1 VSTVGVG
8 IDLVDVDRFAA
19 VLARRPGVATRL
31 FTHAE
36 LADARGRATSL
47 AARFAAKEATWKAL
61 GLGLG
66 AAGFHDVEVRTAASG
81 APQLR
86 VEGRLATVARRA
98 DVARWHL
105 SLSHTD
111 GCAAAVVV
119 AST

>member
-8 IDLVDVDRFAA
+8 IDLVDVNRFAA
-19 VLARRPGVATRL
+19 LLSRRPGVIARV
-31 FTHAE
+31 FTDNE
-36 LADARGRATSL
+36 RADSRGRVTSL

-66 AAGFHDVEVRTAASG
+66 ATRFHDVEVRTSPSG

-86 VEGRLATVARRA
+86 LAGRAALYADRA
-98 DVARWHL
+98 DVATWHV

-119 AST
+119 ASS